1 MSRTCCKTDTD
12 TMPCVYCSLYSCT
25 TDEIKTHLNV
35 STIEG
40 IEGVTVKHYYIRDI
54 RNGQYTI
61 LYLENETL

>member
-1 MSRTCCKTDTD
+1 
-12 TMPCVYCSLYSCT
+12 MPCVYCSLYSCT